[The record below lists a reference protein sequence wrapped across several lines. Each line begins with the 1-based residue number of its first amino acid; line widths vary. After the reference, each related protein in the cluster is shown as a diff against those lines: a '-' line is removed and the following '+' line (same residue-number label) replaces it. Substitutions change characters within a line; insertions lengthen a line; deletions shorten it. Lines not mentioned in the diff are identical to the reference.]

1 MTRPLNVIGLLL
13 VIAAAAG
20 LFQLKHEVQQL
31 EAELVALDR
40 VLVEEYEALRVLQAE
55 WSYLNRPERLT
66 RLAAAHLELVPITA
80 SQIGRVHE
88 LPEPL
93 GAAAA
98 VVLASGDES

>member
-1 MTRPLNVIGLLL
+1 MRPLNMIGLVL

-31 EAELVALDR
+31 EAELTATDGALVKER
-40 VLVEEYEALRVLQAE
+40 EALRVLRAE

-66 RLAAAHLELVPITA
+66 RLAAKHLELGPITA
-80 SQIGRVHE
+80 SQLGRVHE

-93 GAAAA
+93 GGAAAIR
-98 VVLASGDES
+98 LASGDEL